1 MYGVIWVV
9 RGYIYKSYI
18 TISYYGGDKRM
29 KIRMLRLEPSALNRL
44 MVDGSVNAMVEFADG
59 TQEQIRIVIDNS
71 VNVMEAE
78 YGDLDPD
85 PRQ

>member
-1 MYGVIWVV
+1 
-9 RGYIYKSYI
+9 
-18 TISYYGGDKRM
+18 
-29 KIRMLRLEPSALNRL
+29 MLRLEPSALNRL